1 LTEISGIRCTLQR
14 LAWFAPLC
22 SLACAELTDIPPGV
36 CGNGFLEGDEECD
49 TYTESGQS
57 CRPPGVEGAC
67 RYDCSPPSGGPD
79 ACPKDPVI
87 GYPSCGLD
95 GICRRSK
102 GTYEA
107 FGSFLSIPAQSVQLG
122 DFDGDGRQDLLA
134 LGNASSLQWQSLP
147 RFLFF
152 DKTTGQLQDVFDPR
166 MPISSPTI
174 VRLDQTAAKQ
184 DLRRQVVFGTG
195 FGIGTFEI
203 SSDREVLPIAYPFQ
217 QMPENWLYRMVR
229 VRGTTEN
236 SVKESVLIFMGQNDS
251 DSASPGEIAVAESV
265 SVLAPMPKPVNMLA
279 GEPVAANV
287 VEGLTSPCEEVLF
300 AFQGDNRVYMLEPCD
315 SFGKWLT
322 STQPPI
328 SVLSLTGNHTISQTP
343 IAAKVNKEDS
353 LIDLV
358 LVDESGTPHVAFGKG
373 DGSFVADLG
382 NPDATLGK
390 AWPVTVVSDSENC
403 AVASAPDAQF
413 PLAAGD
419 LNGDGIA
426 DWVLHNS
433 LQLTRSM
440 TINPAAEQ
448 IEFQTCAANWPS
460 SGQWS
465 SAAIANL
472 NGDGLPDV
480 IAGSSSSPDLDFLQG
495 TGLDSLNPSGIV
507 TGGLLSHL
515 VVGDFDGDLIND
527 VAFSERIHAPTP
539 TADSP
544 TEELAIAYGN
554 FAGAPG
560 PPIEIGELSNIK
572 QLQSAKYVGDDA
584 IDELGVTSQSDS
596 TTDQMLTMFI
606 GTAGRHPISPLGLV
620 RMGQNDASGIPL
632 ASTVGTWGQNGA
644 NSLGLV
650 ALAVE
655 QCGQGNC
662 PYRVWFVPAT
672 DQGTF
677 GAPEPS
683 AVLPSE
689 FVPYRKLGM
698 ELSAYVRLG
707 DVDGDGA
714 SDALLFTT
722 SGDDTTIDV
731 WRVNPPQPGSDWML
745 QNPLQLLTS
754 SPGRLNAA
762 SNPTLIDLD
771 GDGGLD
777 LVLIVEDVNG
787 RQQLGV
793 VWNRAQSLPLADI
806 VFVDLGG
813 SQEARGFSS
822 TLDRNGTRL
831 VAITDQASYGIDIS
845 TDGKRLLTAS
855 PIKLAIGT
863 TGEIQMD
870 VPGGNSIAI
879 GDMTGDGLMD
889 LVIGTTGGVQI
900 FAEVPTRK

>member
-1 LTEISGIRCTLQR
+1 MTEISGIRCTLQR
-14 LAWFAPLC
+14 LAWLAPLC

-49 TYTESGQS
+49 AYTESGQS
-57 CRPPGVEGAC
+57 CRPPGVEGEC
-67 RYDCSPPSGGPD
+67 RYDCLPPSGGPD

-134 LGNASSLQWQSLP
+134 LGNASPLQWQSLP

-152 DKTTGQLQDVFDPR
+152 DKTTGQPQDVFDPR
-166 MPISSPTI
+166 IPISSPTI
-174 VRLDQTAAKQ
+174 LKLDQTAEQ
-184 DLRRQVVFGTG
+184 HDLRRQVVFGTA

-217 QMPENWLYRMVR
+217 QMPENWLFSMVR

-251 DSASPGEIAVAESV
+251 NSSSPGEIAVAESV
-265 SVLAPMPKPVNMLA
+265 SVLAPMPKPVNVLA

-287 VEGLTSPCEEVLF
+287 VDGLTSPCEEVLF

-322 STQPPI
+322 STQPPA

-343 IAAKVNKEDS
+343 IAARVNKEDS
-353 LIDLV
+353 FIDLV
-358 LVDESGTPHVAFGKG
+358 LVDEDGTPHVAFGKG

-382 NPDATLGK
+382 NPDATVGK
-390 AWPVTVVSDSENC
+390 AWPVTMVSDSENC
-403 AVASAPDAQF
+403 PVASAPDAQF

-419 LNGDGIA
+419 LNGDGMA
-426 DWVLHNS
+426 DWVLHDS

-440 TINPAAEQ
+440 TINSAAEQ
-448 IEFQTCAANWPS
+448 MEFQTCAASWPS

-465 SAAIANL
+465 SAQIADL
-472 NGDGLPDV
+472 NRDGLPDV
-480 IAGSSSSPDLDFLQG
+480 IAGSSSTPDLDFLQG

-539 TADSP
+539 TAGSP
-544 TEELAIAYGN
+544 TEKLAIAYGN

-596 TTDQMLTMFI
+596 SADQMLTMFI

-620 RMGQNDASGIPL
+620 RIGQNDASGIPL
-632 ASTVGTWGQNGA
+632 ASTVGTWGQSGAA
-644 NSLGLV
+644 NSFGLV

-662 PYRVWFVPAT
+662 PYRVWFVPAA

-677 GAPEPS
+677 GTPEPS
-683 AVLPSE
+683 GFLPPE
-689 FVPYRKLGM
+689 FVPYRNSGT

-714 SDALLFTT
+714 SDALVFTT
-722 SGDDTTIDV
+722 SGDDTHINI

-754 SPGRLNAA
+754 VPGRLNAA

-771 GDGGLD
+771 DDGGLD
-777 LVLIVEDVNG
+777 LVLIVEDANG
-787 RQQLGV
+787 HQQLGV
-793 VWNRAQSLPLADI
+793 VWNQAQSLPLADI

-813 SQEARGFSS
+813 GQEARGFSS
-822 TLDRNGTRL
+822 TLDRKVTRL
-831 VAITDQASYGIDIS
+831 VATTDQASYGIDIS
-845 TDGKRLLTAS
+845 DRRLTAS
-855 PIKLAIGT
+855 PIK
-863 TGEIQMD
+863 D

-879 GDMTGDGLMD
+879 GDMTGYGLTD
-889 LVIGTTGGVQI
+889 LVIGTTGGVQK